1 MKNLQIPIACS
12 LSTSEGAVRVLEWT
26 DLGTRL
32 LRSDRLDDG
41 LLLTFPGDMADSVKN
56 LAARE
61 AECCGFLSITT
72 SLTEQTVRLEIKSG
86 NPDHQPVIEELARM
100 IGGQ

>member
-1 MKNLQIPIACS
+1 MKNLQIPVACS
-12 LSTSEGAVRVLEWT
+12 ISTPEAANQALEWS
-26 DLGTRL
+26 DLGARL
-32 LRSDRLDDG
+32 LGFDRLDDG
-41 LLLTFPGDMADSVKN
+41 LLLTFPGDMADRVKN

-72 SLTEQTVRLEIKSG
+72 SLSEQTVRLEIKSG